1 MPAVD
6 KSVVRLLPWRRVA
19 SICFGL
25 FWLPWPY
32 LPRSD
37 VIRSHSARAVR
48 HYESRV
54 YLTYYIGYRL
64 IVQLCLLE
72 EESCIAFAMLSAQT
86 LS

>member
-37 VIRSHSARAVR
+37 VIRSHSAQAVR

-54 YLTYYIGYRL
+54 L
-64 IVQLCLLE
+64 
-72 EESCIAFAMLSAQT
+72 MSA
-86 LS
+86 LASSRNMPLKIFSSRDVS

>member
-6 KSVVRLLPWRRVA
+6 KSVVRLLRVV

-37 VIRSHSARAVR
+37 LIRSHSAPAVR
-48 HYESRV
+48 DYESRV
-54 YLTYYIGYRL
+54 LCAFKTWNTQKMTNNIIFWLARVWTYN
-64 IVQLCLLE
+64 
-72 EESCIAFAMLSAQT
+72 
-86 LS
+86 